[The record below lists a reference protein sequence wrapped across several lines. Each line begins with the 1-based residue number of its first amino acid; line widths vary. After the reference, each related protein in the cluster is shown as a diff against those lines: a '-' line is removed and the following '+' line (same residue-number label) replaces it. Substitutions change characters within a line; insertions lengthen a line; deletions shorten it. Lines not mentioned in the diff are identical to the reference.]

1 MNAHFTEKR
10 FFWHRR
16 PSTHNSWNGGNGNNG
31 GVNNYQNTG
40 GGYGGSN
47 SWNGGNGNNGGVSN
61 NQQGDAASPGKFTY
75 PLLQSY
81 LIPITKQASFA
92 LWCKPGC
99 GY

>member
-31 GVNNYQNTG
+31 GV
-40 GGYGGSN
+40 
-47 SWNGGNGNNGGVSN
+47 SN

-75 PLLQSY
+75 PLL
-81 LIPITKQASFA
+81 
-92 LWCKPGC
+92 
-99 GY
+99 